1 MPSPQKQ
8 SSIHAAHVEHGA
20 VMAHKDGWAMTER
33 YADLNDEVGRV
44 QQGVGLIDRSDII
57 KIDLKSS
64 TLQTWIKQTFD
75 ADIKAQEACRGITA
89 DGTVRICCSM
99 RVDWGL
105 MIVPTPHTAERVDT
119 LMEQTH
125 GELHVT
131 DVSSVYTALQL
142 VGPRCLDVLQKLTSL
157 DLRPSLLSN
166 LTCKQGTIAK
176 VPGLMLRDDLAAYP
190 SYWIFITREYGE
202 FVWETICDVG
212 KACDLIPMGSETYR
226 CLTTKNSNYG
236 DPS

>member
-8 SSIHAAHVEHGA
+8 SSVHAAHVEHGA
-20 VMAHKDGWAMTER
+20 VMAHKAGWVMPER
-33 YADLNDEVGRV
+33 YADLNDEASRV

-57 KIDLKSS
+57 KIDVKGSA
-64 TLQTWIKQTFD
+64 LQTWVKQTFD
-75 ADIKAQEACRGITA
+75 ADITAQEACRGITD
-89 DGTVRICCSM
+89 DGTVRICCLM

-119 LMEQTH
+119 LMEH
-125 GELHVT
+125 APRALHMT

-142 VGPRCLDVLQKLTSL
+142 IGPRCLDVLQKLTSL
-157 DLRPSLLSN
+157 DLRPSLFSN

-212 KACDLIPMGSETYR
+212 KACDLIPIGYETYR
-226 CLTTKNSNYG
+226 YLTT
-236 DPS
+236 

>member
-8 SSIHAAHVEHGA
+8 SSVHAAHVERGA
-20 VMAHKDGWAMTER
+20 VMAHKDGWVMPER
-33 YADLNDEVGRV
+33 YADLNDEVIRV

-57 KIDLKSS
+57 KIDVKGSA
-64 TLQTWIKQTFD
+64 LQTWVKQTFD
-75 ADIKAQEACRGITA
+75 VDIKAQEACRGITD
-89 DGTVRICCSM
+89 DGTVRICCLM

-105 MIVPTPHTAERVDT
+105 MIDPTPHKAERVDT
-119 LMEQTH
+119 LMEH
-125 GELHVT
+125 APGELHMT

-142 VGPRCLDVLQKLTSL
+142 IGPRCLDVLQKLTSL
-157 DLRPSLLSN
+157 DLRPSLFSN

-176 VPGLMLRDDLAAYP
+176 VPGLMLRDDLAVYP

-212 KACDLIPMGSETYR
+212 KACDLIPIGYETYR
-226 CLTTKNSNYG
+226 YLTT
-236 DPS
+236 

>member
-8 SSIHAAHVEHGA
+8 SSVHAAHVEHGA
-20 VMAHKDGWAMTER
+20 VMAHKDGWVMPER
-33 YADLNDEVGRV
+33 YADLNNEASRV
-44 QQGVGLIDRSDII
+44 KQGVGLIDRSDII
-57 KIDLKSS
+57 KIDVKGSA
-64 TLQTWIKQTFD
+64 LQTWVKQTFD

-119 LMEQTH
+119 LMEQAPRA
-125 GELHVT
+125 LHMT
-131 DVSSVYTALQL
+131 DVSSVYTTLQL
-142 VGPRCLDVLQKLTSL
+142 IGPRCLDVLQKLTSL
-157 DLRPSLLSN
+157 DLRPSLFSN
-166 LTCKQGTIAK
+166 FTCKQGTIAK
-176 VPGLMLRDDLAAYP
+176 VPGLMLRGDLAAYP

-212 KACDLIPMGSETYR
+212 KACDLIPIGYETYR
-226 CLTTKNSNYG
+226 YLTT
-236 DPS
+236 

>member
-1 MPSPQKQ
+1 
-8 SSIHAAHVEHGA
+8 
-20 VMAHKDGWAMTER
+20 
-33 YADLNDEVGRV
+33 
-44 QQGVGLIDRSDII
+44 
-57 KIDLKSS
+57 
-64 TLQTWIKQTFD
+64 
-75 ADIKAQEACRGITA
+75 
-89 DGTVRICCSM
+89 M